1 MSTRK
6 TSQIKRWHKLNKS
19 IVNCQAC
26 PRLIAHCQD
35 IAETKRRAFIDEQY
49 WGKPVANFGDPQA
62 ELLIIGLAPGAHGA
76 NRTGRIFTGDRSG
89 DWLYR
94 ALHLAGFANQ
104 RESIHTAD
112 GLKLI
117 NCAITNVC
125 HCAPPQN
132 KPTRDEV
139 HNCQPWLTELVAILP
154 VKVFLAFG
162 QIAWRA
168 TIDYLRHNDLYDGP
182 IPKFS
187 HGATLGLPD
196 GRLLLGS
203 YHPSQQNTFT
213 GRLTRPMFNRIFKK
227 AGRLIEAAN

>member
-1 MSTRK
+1 MSSRTKVHTR
-6 TSQIKRWHKLNKS
+6 RWIKLNKS
-19 IVNCQAC
+19 IVDCDAC
-26 PRLIAHCQD
+26 PRLIEHCQV
-35 IAETKRRAFIDEQY
+35 IAMTKRRAFIDEQY
-49 WGKPVANFGDPQA
+49 WGKPVANFGDPNA

-104 RESIHTAD
+104 RESTHTRD
-112 GLKLI
+112 GLGLI

-132 KPTRDEV
+132 KPTREEV
-139 HNCQPWLTELVAILP
+139 HNCRPWLTELVAILP

-187 HGATLGLPD
+187 HGATFQLPD
-196 GRLLLGS
+196 GRVLLGS

-213 GRLTRPMFNRIFKK
+213 GRLTRAMFNRIFKK
-227 AGRLIEAAN
+227 AKHLLKTAA